1 MLEQPGS
8 GGSPDGASVREL
20 LRRCGRTRDRAE
32 RAGTL
37 ASLAAELERAAED
50 ITTQRGDPEIVAG
63 LLGQA
68 SMARAIADLEPA
80 PPVACR

>member
-1 MLEQPGS
+1 VLEQPGS

-50 ITTQRGDPEIVAG
+50 ITTRYGDPEVVAG

-80 PPVACR
+80 DPMPCW

>member
-1 MLEQPGS
+1 VLDQSGS
-8 GGSPDGASVREL
+8 GVPDGASVREL

-37 ASLAAELERAAED
+37 SHLATELELAAED
-50 ITTQRGDPEIVAG
+50 ITTQRGDPEVVAG

-80 PPVACR
+80 APVPRR